1 LGAASGFAGFNLERH
16 WSFLTALFFFA
27 EEALAIVVTNV
38 NKFLS
43 TGILNFLVSVE
54 ESIFL
59 LAF

>member
-1 LGAASGFAGFNLERH
+1 
-16 WSFLTALFFFA
+16 LFFFA
-27 EEALAIVVTNV
+27 EEALAIVVANV